1 MTLYAEVALP
11 LPLSQTFSYLIPG
24 HWQSRVRIGA
34 RVLVPFRGR
43 VLTGFV
49 VSLKRRR
56 AKRDLKLKE
65 IEELLDEKPLF
76 PANFLSFTRR
86 LSDYYYTSWGELLQA
101 SLPPAYVLK
110 SKRMIHLSAE
120 GEEALKKEELS
131 EEEKAFLTLL
141 QKKPY
146 TPAFLKR
153 KFGKKKASSFLSRM
167 ERKGYIHF
175 QEDIK
180 KRGRRKLRPVSSPQK
195 QLEIDFGL
203 SGKLRKIAEGIIQ
216 KAPPKAFSPFLVF
229 GPEDERKALYFNL
242 IKKVLAREEKVLFLV
257 SEISLTEH
265 LIEKF
270 EKRLGKEAAI
280 LHSQMPERKRE
291 AEWLKVR
298 SGEAKVVVGPRS
310 ALFSL
315 LDNLGLIIVEEEHD
329 DSYFQQENPSYDARR
344 GAWLR
349 AKEEKAIL
357 IYGSAMPTVE
367 AFYQA
372 KKRGYLLDLEQKE
385 QKRGVS
391 IVGERSG
398 RDIMGQQF
406 RERLKEKL
414 KEGEQALVFINRRGY
429 APLLICSNCRHI
441 PKCVNC
447 DIALTYHKKEE
458 KLVCHYCN
466 YSLPKPEVCPQCKS
480 RIIRLMGYGIEAV
493 EEELRKYFP
502 QARISSFASDE
513 IKGRKEQERMVRS
526 FSKGKIDILVGT
538 QLLAHRVD
546 LPPVSLVGILYP
558 ETLLSLADYRASQK
572 TFQTI
577 RLMMSHLQDNGHGEV
592 LIQTELPSHFSIQA
606 AASQDYGSF
615 FNQEMILRRLM
626 NYPPFSHM
634 IGVLFQGENL
644 RTLAQKSREFTALLK
659 SEAGEIEVLGPSLAG
674 VKRLKG
680 VNRIQMILKARRKK
694 YLDEALRESLKKV
707 RLRGSIS
714 VFS

>member
-11 LPLSQTFSYLIPG
+11 LPLSQTFFYLIPE
-24 HWQSRVRIGA
+24 HWQSRVQIGA

-49 VSLKRRR
+49 VSLKKRR
-56 AKRDLKLKE
+56 AKRDVRLKE
-65 IEELLDEKPLF
+65 IEEVLDEKSLF

-86 LSDYYYTSWGELLQA
+86 LSDYYHTSWGEFLQA
-101 SLPPAYVLK
+101 SLPPTYVLK
-110 SKRMIHLSAE
+110 SKRMILLSAE

-131 EEEKAFLTLL
+131 KEEKAILTVL
-141 QKKPY
+141 QKKSY
-146 TPAFLKR
+146 TATFLKR
-153 KFGKKKASSFLSRM
+153 KFGKKSASSFLSRM
-167 ERKGYIHF
+167 SRKGYVHF
-175 QEDIK
+175 QMDIR
-180 KRGRRKLRPVSSPQK
+180 KRDRRKLRPVSAPQK

-203 SGKLRKIAEGIIQ
+203 SGKLRNFAEAIIQ
-216 KAPPKAFSPFLVF
+216 KASPKAFSPFLVF

-242 IKKVLAREEKVLFLV
+242 IKKVLERDEKILFLV
-257 SEISLTEH
+257 PEITLTQH

-291 AEWLKVR
+291 VEWLKIR
-298 SGEAKVVVGPRS
+298 NGEAKVVVGPRS

-315 LDNLGLIIVEEEHD
+315 LDKVGLIIVEDEHD
-329 DSYFQQENPSYDARR
+329 DSYFQRENPSYDARR
-344 GAWLR
+344 GAWMR

-357 IYGSAMPTVE
+357 IYGSSMPTVE

-385 QKRGVS
+385 QKREVA
-391 IVGERSG
+391 IVGGRRG
-398 RDIMGQQF
+398 RDIMNQQF
-406 RERLKEKL
+406 RESLREKL
-414 KEGEQALVFINRRGY
+414 KEGKQALIFINRRGY
-429 APLLICSNCRHI
+429 ASLLVCSNCRHI

-466 YSLPKPEVCPQCKS
+466 YSLPKPEVCPECKS

-493 EEELRKYFP
+493 EEELKKYFP

-513 IKGRKEQERMVRS
+513 IKGRREQERMVYS
-526 FSKGKIDILVGT
+526 FSKGKIDILIGT
-538 QLLAHRVD
+538 QLLAHRAD
-546 LPPVSLVGILYP
+546 LPPVSLVGIISP
-558 ETLLSLADYRASQK
+558 ETLLGLADYRASQK

-577 RLMMSHLQDNGHGEV
+577 KLMMSHLQDNGQGKV

-615 FNQEMILRRLM
+615 FNQEMKLRRLM

-634 IGVLFQGENL
+634 IGVLIQGENL
-644 RTLAQKSREFTALLK
+644 RILAQKSREFSALLK

-680 VNRIQMILKARRKK
+680 VNRVQLILKARRKK

-714 VFS
+714 VFN

>member
-11 LPLSQTFSYLIPG
+11 LPLSQTFFYLIPED
-24 HWQSRVRIGA
+24 WQSQVQIGA

-49 VSLKRRR
+49 VSLKKRR
-56 AKRDLKLKE
+56 AKRDIRLKE
-65 IEELLDEKPLF
+65 IEEVLDEKPLF
-76 PANFLSFTRR
+76 PENFLYFTRR
-86 LSDYYYTSWGELLQA
+86 LSDFYYTSWGEFLQA
-101 SLPPAYVLK
+101 SLPPTYVLK

-120 GEEALKKEELS
+120 GEEALRKEKLS
-131 EEEKAFLTLL
+131 EEEKAILILL
-141 QKKPY
+141 QKKSY
-146 TPAFLKR
+146 TAAFLQR
-153 KFGKKKASSFLSRM
+153 KFGKKRASSFLSRM
-167 ERKGYIHF
+167 SRKGYIHF
-175 QEDIK
+175 QRDIK
-180 KRGRRKLRPVSSPQK
+180 KRERRRLRPVLASQK

-203 SGKLRKIAEGIIQ
+203 SGKLRNFAEAIVQ
-216 KAPPKAFSPFLVF
+216 KTSPRAFSPFLLV

-242 IKKVLAREEKVLFLV
+242 INRVLEREEKILFLV
-257 SEISLTEH
+257 PEISLTQH

-270 EKRLGKEAAI
+270 EKKLGKQAAI
-280 LHSQMPERKRE
+280 LHSQMPQRTRE

-349 AKEEKAIL
+349 AKEEKAVL

-385 QKRGVS
+385 QKREVT
-391 IVGERSG
+391 IVRGRSG
-398 RDIMGQQF
+398 RDIMSQQF
-406 RERLKEKL
+406 RESLGEKL
-414 KEGEQALVFINRRGY
+414 NKGEQALIFINRRGY
-429 APLLICSNCRHI
+429 APLIVCSNCRHI
-441 PKCVNC
+441 PKCINC

-466 YSLPKPEVCPQCKS
+466 YSLPKPEVCPECKS

-493 EEELRKYFP
+493 EEELKKYFP
-502 QARISSFASDE
+502 RARIFSFASDE
-513 IKGRKEQERMVRS
+513 IKGRKEQERMVHS
-526 FSKGKIDILVGT
+526 FSKGKVDILVGT
-538 QLLAHRVD
+538 QLLAHRAD

-558 ETLLSLADYRASQK
+558 ETLLGLADYRASQK

-577 RLMMSHLQDNGHGEV
+577 RLMMSHLQNNDQGKV

-606 AASQDYGSF
+606 AAAQDYGSF
-615 FNQEMILRRLM
+615 FNQEMKLRRLM

-644 RTLAQKSREFTALLK
+644 RILAHKSREFSTLLK
-659 SEAGEIEVLGPSLAG
+659 KEAGKIEVLGPSLAG
-674 VKRLKG
+674 VKRLRG
-680 VNRIQMILKARRKK
+680 VNRVQMILKARRKK

-707 RLRGSIS
+707 KLRGSIS